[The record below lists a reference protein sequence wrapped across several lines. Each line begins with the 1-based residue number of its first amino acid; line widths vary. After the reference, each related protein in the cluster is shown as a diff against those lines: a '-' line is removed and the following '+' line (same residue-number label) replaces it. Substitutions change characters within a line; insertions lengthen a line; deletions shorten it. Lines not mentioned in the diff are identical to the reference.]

1 MKKALIGIVIAVAG
15 ICCVAGGYYYEM
27 VGHSGEQSSLS
38 VSNVGNSIKKSNLAK
53 NETKSNNALL
63 SKSNS
68 ALSNNSSTKNVSSNE
83 NNFDTSKEGNSNNIA
98 NGSGNEENSNNTGSE
113 INSKENS
120 TKNINKN
127 NTMSNSN
134 QLNENSNNN
143 ITNKNSNTQNNGEV
157 KIITPNFNSG
167 FPLSTV
173 IVENGTGKPISNND
187 LNYVMRQWI
196 LQWQYGYNGF
206 CMAYGAL
213 WDSQWLDAIP
223 NSELINAFIEV
234 NGTKALSEN
243 ITANELKKA
252 SIAFTI
258 KVNEGPIPF
267 STAQATKYIQQM
279 LEQQNNYCKKT
290 NPKATTPIITRVVLH
305 AGEKGAG
312 LYYVYTKE
320 MQEKGYKNP
329 YWYVDTN
336 TGYATGV

>member
-38 VSNVGNSIKKSNLAK
+38 VSNVGNSINKSNLAK
-53 NETKSNNALL
+53 NETKSNNTLL

-68 ALSNNSSTKNVSSNE
+68 ALSSNSSIKNVSSNE

-98 NGSGNEENSNNTGSE
+98 NGSGNEESSNNIGSE
-113 INSKENS
+113 INGKENS
-120 TKNINKN
+120 TKNI
-127 NTMSNSN
+127 
-134 QLNENSNNN
+134 
-143 ITNKNSNTQNNGEV
+143 NKNSNTQNNGEV
-157 KIITPNFNSG
+157 KIIPPNINSG

-196 LQWQYGYNGF
+196 LQWQYRYNGF
-206 CMAYGAL
+206 CMADGAL
-213 WDSQWLDAIP
+213 WDSQWLDAIS

-279 LEQQNNYCKKT
+279 LEQQTAYYKKI
-290 NPKATTPIITRVVLH
+290 NPKVTTPIITKVVLH

-312 LYYVYTKE
+312 LYYVYTKG

-329 YWYVDTN
+329 YWYVQTN

>member
-1 MKKALIGIVIAVAG
+1 
-15 ICCVAGGYYYEM
+15 
-27 VGHSGEQSSLS
+27 
-38 VSNVGNSIKKSNLAK
+38 
-53 NETKSNNALL
+53 
-63 SKSNS
+63 
-68 ALSNNSSTKNVSSNE
+68 
-83 NNFDTSKEGNSNNIA
+83 
-98 NGSGNEENSNNTGSE
+98 
-113 INSKENS
+113 
-120 TKNINKN
+120 
-127 NTMSNSN
+127 
-134 QLNENSNNN
+134 
-143 ITNKNSNTQNNGEV
+143 
-157 KIITPNFNSG
+157 
-167 FPLSTV
+167 
-173 IVENGTGKPISNND
+173 
-187 LNYVMRQWI
+187 
-196 LQWQYGYNGF
+196 
-206 CMAYGAL
+206 MAYGAL

>member
-53 NETKSNNALL
+53 NEIKSNNALL
-63 SKSNS
+63 SKS
-68 ALSNNSSTKNVSSNE
+68 
-83 NNFDTSKEGNSNNIA
+83 
-98 NGSGNEENSNNTGSE
+98 
-113 INSKENS
+113 
-120 TKNINKN
+120 
-127 NTMSNSN
+127 
-134 QLNENSNNN
+134 NN

-312 LYYVYTKE
+312 LYYVYTKG